1 MVKKNEDCDKQE
13 TKIKEHFIVGMWK
26 NQNTHIILKIYLTIF
41 FILFSIAICFGIF
54 MVLTAFVL
62 LLAGY

>member
-13 TKIKEHFIVGMWK
+13 TKTIEHFIVGMWK
-26 NQNTHIILKIYLTIF
+26 NRSTPIILKIYVTFIF
-41 FILFSIAICFGIF
+41 IIFSIVIVFIIF